1 MTWAY
6 ARVSSKEQNEARQI
20 DAFHAQGIE
29 DEQIV
34 VDKESGKDFDRT
46 HYRVLRRR
54 LKEGDT
60 LVVLSLDRFGRNY
73 EMIIDEWRYL
83 TKDKGVTIK
92 VLDMPI
98 LNTTEESG
106 LTGKLVA
113 EIVLQLLS
121 YVAQMERDHIHK
133 RQAEGIAA
141 AKARGVK
148 FGRESMTVP
157 VGFNERVSDWEDG
170 KCSLRS
176 LCRDFGVSHPTIEKW
191 LRQFGAKKKSSYR
204 PPRINRVIRKTVTRK
219 HVQLEIVKKADMDRI
234 RSEIFAPFPEDKPIK
249 EVR

>member
-20 DAFHAQGIE
+20 DAFRSQGIE
-29 DEQIV
+29 DAQIV

-46 HYRVLRRR
+46 HYRGLRRR

-73 EMIIDEWRYL
+73 DMIIDEWRYL
-83 TKDKGVTIK
+83 TKEKGVTIR

-98 LNTTEESG
+98 LNTTEEAG
-106 LTGKLVA
+106 LTGKLVSD
-113 EIVLQLLS
+113 IVLQLLS

-148 FGRESMTVP
+148 FGRERMAIP
-157 VGFNERVSDWEDG
+157 EGFNERISDWENG
-170 KCSLRS
+170 RCSLRS
-176 LCRDFGVSHPTIEKW
+176 LCREFGVAHPTIVKW
-191 LRQFGAKKKSSYR
+191 LRQFGAKQKSVYR
-204 PPRINRVIRKTVTRK
+204 PPRVNRVFRKTVSRK
-219 HVQLEIVKKADMDRI
+219 HVHANSVKKVDMDRI